1 MQEPL
6 KSLSEAG
13 EGKTLEGTTRDR
25 VPPNQPAASAEVMRT
40 PRRVVETP
48 GRIDRWFN
56 GITLGAGLVVL
67 ALLTFVG
74 IFLFLR
80 ARQALDVTG
89 LWNFLTREGWRT
101 DVKPP
106 RIGVLGLLTGTVIVA
121 IIAVVIAVPFSVMAA
136 LFITEYSSPK
146 SRQYLTAVVDLMAA
160 IPSLLF
166 GLWGFLYLSEQIVPL
181 SRWLSKHLGWIPFFD
196 TDKGAQLTGSMFI
209 AGIVVA
215 LMVMPI
221 ITSVVR
227 EVFGQTPPGEKEAAL
242 ALGSTRWGMIR
253 AVVLPYGRGG
263 IVGGTMLG
271 LGRAL
276 GETIAVALL
285 LPQVPQITAKIVQ
298 NGGATVAGFI
308 AARAGGD
315 SFTVSGLMAAGLV
328 LFVLTLSTNM
338 LASVVVAR
346 SRSGSGVEL

>member
-1 MQEPL
+1 MTVG
-6 KSLSEAG
+6 AG
-13 EGKTLEGTTRDR
+13 EAADLRS
-25 VPPNQPAASAEVMRT
+25 PPPDAPTAKPRT
-40 PRRVVETP
+40 PRRVQEVP
-48 GRIDRWFN
+48 GPVDRWFN
-56 GITLGAGLVVL
+56 RLTLAAGLFVL
-67 ALLTFVG
+67 LLLTLVG
-74 IFLFLR
+74 LFLLLR
-80 ARQALDVTG
+80 ARKAFDASGV
-89 LWNFLTREGWRT
+89 WSFLTTEGWRT
-101 DVKPP
+101 DVHPP
-106 RIGVLGLLTGTVIVA
+106 RIGVLGMLTGTALVA
-121 IIAVVIAVPFSVMAA
+121 VIAVIIAVPFSVMAG
-136 LFITEYSSPK
+136 LFITEYSNAK

-166 GLWGFLYLSEQIVPL
+166 GIWGFLALSDHIVPL
-181 SRWLSKHLGWIPFFD
+181 SAWLTKNLGWIPVFA
-196 TDKGAQLTGSMFI
+196 TDPGARLTGTFFI

-227 EVFGQTPPGEKEAAL
+227 EVFAQTPPGEKEAAL

-285 LPQVPQITAKIVQ
+285 LPQVPQITAKILQ

-308 AARAGGD
+308 ALRAGGD
-315 SFTVSGLMAAGLV
+315 AFTVSGLMAAGLV
-328 LFVLTLSTNM
+328 LFVVTLGTNM

-346 SRSGSGVEL
+346 SRSGQGVEL